1 MKTAP
6 LLLTLFATAGL
17 LHAASALA
25 AESRYTN
32 LGNQECKLDQ
42 AASGQIKPHEDFK
55 PLLYRCN
62 GLGERQVSVTYHGL
76 MVRTTLARADGKS
89 LDVLTPYDAG
99 PRIEWRGEGR
109 SSAFA
114 PTAAILRL
122 SARGDDGRPASALAV
137 LKLTPEQDCLLAII
151 DVKANRNANELARD
165 AADAAATA
173 SCGSARM
180 IGATGSTGTEILDLN
195 KR

>member
-1 MKTAP
+1 MRTA
-6 LLLTLFATAGL
+6 LLALTLLATAGL
-17 LHAASALA
+17 HASPSFA

-32 LGNQECKLDQ
+32 LGNQNCKLDQ
-42 AASGQIKPHEDFK
+42 AASSQIKPHEDFK
-55 PLLYRCN
+55 PLLYRCS

-76 MVRTTLARADGKS
+76 MVRTTLARVDGKS
-89 LDVLTPYDAG
+89 LDILTPYDAG
-99 PRIEWRGEGR
+99 PRIEWRGDKG
-109 SSAFA
+109 AGGFV

-122 SARGDDGRPASALAV
+122 SARGDDDGRPASALAV
-137 LKLTPEQDCLLAII
+137 LKLTPDQDCLLAII
-151 DVKANRNANELARD
+151 DVKANRNANDLARD

-180 IGATGSTGTEILDLN
+180 IGTAGTTGMEILDLN